1 MVDTPQAG
9 QIRKIKP
16 MERGELPPNI
26 LILEEVETC
35 AAKVAQVS
43 TVKTKYDVEVPGFG
57 WAQPWNVYTMRLE
70 DLTEPLGHNYSAADA
85 VLKLEGKVSSSGD
98 FQEEEIKIGSYY
110 SFPSVMALMDDLS
123 VE

>member
-16 MERGELPPNI
+16 LVGGELPPTI

-43 TVKTKYDVEVPGFG
+43 TVKTKYDVYVPGFG

-70 DLTEPLGHNYSAADA
+70 DLSEPLGHNLSAADA
-85 VLKLEGKVSSSGD
+85 VLKLEGIVSSSGD

-110 SFPSVMALMDDLS
+110 SFPSVMALMDDL
-123 VE
+123 